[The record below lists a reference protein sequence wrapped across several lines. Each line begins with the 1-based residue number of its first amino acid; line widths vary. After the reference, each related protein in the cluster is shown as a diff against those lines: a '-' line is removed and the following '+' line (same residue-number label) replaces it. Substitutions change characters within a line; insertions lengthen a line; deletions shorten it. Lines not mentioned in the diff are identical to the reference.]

1 MFTKQVKCTFACG
14 LSYQHLFDAKNCK
27 LFDLF
32 SIKACSHQNIHY
44 SFDNR
49 NENSEPQTTLVSNQS
64 SKRQTKK
71 KQNKNK
77 FHIFLSKMKFF
88 GATVSLVAVS
98 QASMQLM
105 EQHLSKLFNDTLRS
119 QGITDRNVA
128 SMMGPSINVING
140 YGCWCY
146 RRELFNS
153 LVVHFEFT

>member
-1 MFTKQVKCTFACG
+1 M
-14 LSYQHLFDAKNCK
+14 
-27 LFDLF
+27 
-32 SIKACSHQNIHY
+32 
-44 SFDNR
+44 
-49 NENSEPQTTLVSNQS
+49 
-64 SKRQTKK
+64 
-71 KQNKNK
+71 
-77 FHIFLSKMKFF
+77 FLSKMKFF